1 MATNGIDALS
11 ALQALAAA
19 REERRDG
26 ASKKD
31 RTGSDSFGEI
41 FAKMEKEQR
50 EWDDLMNKVDIAQ
63 YKLALSDAFWSDQA
77 EPQRFLSSYIKR
89 QQTSMSRAALGTLTK
104 NAALLNH
111 LNTIGVASGTISA
124 EAAQEATKKLS
135 SAMTAAMM
143 ASIKSSGMSWNA

>member
-19 REERRDG
+19 QNERRET
-26 ASKKD
+26 ASGNKE
-31 RTGSDSFGEI
+31 TGSDSFKEI
-41 FAKMEKEQR
+41 FAKIEKEQQ
-50 EWDDLMNKVDIAQ
+50 EWDDLMNRVDIAQ
-63 YKLALSDAFWSDQA
+63 YKLALTDSFWSDQA
-77 EPQRFLSSYIKR
+77 DPQRFLNSYIKR

-111 LNTIGVASGTISA
+111 LNTIGVASGTLSA
-124 EAAQEATKKLS
+124 EAAQEASRKLS